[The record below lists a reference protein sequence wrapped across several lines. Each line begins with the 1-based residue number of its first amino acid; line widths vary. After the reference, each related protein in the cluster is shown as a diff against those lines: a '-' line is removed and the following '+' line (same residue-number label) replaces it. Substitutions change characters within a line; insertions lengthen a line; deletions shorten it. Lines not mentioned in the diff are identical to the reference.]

1 MKLSRAVVYMQYRV
15 LRVLLPAYGIQ
26 YIPAPIP
33 VVRSRSAG
41 EGLERSRKDMGR
53 RDCLDGVFNTEWGV
67 MIGATLVEGIVHALG
82 V

>member
-1 MKLSRAVVYMQYRV
+1 
-15 LRVLLPAYGIQ
+15 
-26 YIPAPIP
+26 

-41 EGLERSRKDMGR
+41 KGSESERKDMGR
-53 RDCLDGVFNTEWGV
+53 RDCLDGAFDTEWGV